1 MAVVKKRKIKGSG
14 SGEKE
19 PSRKKLVHA
28 KAQWHRKAWSLCRM
42 EVRPLWVEQV
52 R

>member
-1 MAVVKKRKIKGSG
+1 MAVMKKREIKGSG

-28 KAQWHRKAWSLCRM
+28 KAQRRRFGQYAERKEGHRG
-42 EVRPLWVEQV
+42 
-52 R
+52 